1 MIAATIQFVLSNTPS
16 ILFVLAI
23 VIAFMRTTLQP
34 ASYRYL
40 SWLLLVAVGANML
53 WAGLFH
59 LFLPKI
65 AAAFIGW
72 QVSPF
77 QFEIGVA
84 DTAMG
89 VVAVVSFWRGLEYKA
104 AVVLYV
110 VLFYIGVAVGHVREA
125 VTADNFSPGN
135 FGMLLLLTVVQI
147 VLLTWLLMRARRE
160 MPAAAHG

>member
-1 MIAATIQFVLSNTPS
+1 MSAATIQFVLSNTPS

-59 LFLPKI
+59 LFLPRI

-89 VVAVVSFWRGLEYKA
+89 VVAVRSF
-104 AVVLYV
+104 
-110 VLFYIGVAVGHVREA
+110 
-125 VTADNFSPGN
+125 
-135 FGMLLLLTVVQI
+135 
-147 VLLTWLLMRARRE
+147 
-160 MPAAAHG
+160 